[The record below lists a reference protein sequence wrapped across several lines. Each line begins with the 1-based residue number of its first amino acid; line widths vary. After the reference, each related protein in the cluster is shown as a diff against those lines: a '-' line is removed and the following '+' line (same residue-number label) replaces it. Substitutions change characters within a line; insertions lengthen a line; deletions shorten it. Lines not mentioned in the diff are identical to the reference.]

1 MARADSEP
9 AAPTVPAGAPPTPPR
24 AAVQVVTPSAPPP
37 RPAAAAARERSA
49 PGLHIGTLEVSVV
62 APPPPAPPPA
72 YRPAPSRAVARAPA
86 VRTGGITRGFGVFG
100 LGQS

>member
-1 MARADSEP
+1 
-9 AAPTVPAGAPPTPPR
+9 
-24 AAVQVVTPSAPPP
+24 VQVVTPSAPPP